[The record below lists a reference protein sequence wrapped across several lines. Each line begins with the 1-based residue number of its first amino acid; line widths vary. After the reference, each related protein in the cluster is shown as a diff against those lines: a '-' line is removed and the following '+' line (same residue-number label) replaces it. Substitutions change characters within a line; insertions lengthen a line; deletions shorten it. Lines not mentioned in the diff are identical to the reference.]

1 MPRVFLNLAGALVAA
16 LAIAGGAHAAEV
28 AAAPFGATKDGRA
41 ILETTLRNDRG
52 MVVSAIDYGATLT
65 AIETP
70 DRKGEV
76 RNILLSQPTVAGYE
90 ATQRRYAATIGR
102 YAGRIGGA
110 RFVLD
115 GQVHVL
121 EPGKNGATLHGG
133 SHGYDKRVWSSR
145 PVSDRRSVGVRFT
158 LISPDGDQG
167 FPGRL
172 EVSVTYRLMRRSNE
186 LRIEYT
192 ARTDAPTV
200 VNLTNHG
207 FFNLAGAGQGDV
219 LGQWVWIDADRYAE
233 VDLSK
238 IPTGQLPSVATT
250 VLDFRKTALIGAQ
263 LKLSDPLLASS
274 QGFDHS
280 LVFRT
285 PGGALRPVAW
295 MEDPASGRRM
305 EISTTEPSVQF
316 NSGNGFDG
324 TEVGSEGVAY
334 RQHDGFAFET
344 QHLPDSPNRPG
355 FPSTTLRP
363 GRVLHTTTVLS
374 FPGPIAHGQ
383 AAFHPSGSVK

>member
-1 MPRVFLNLAGALVAA
+1 MPRPFLKLVGALLAVAA
-16 LAIAGGAHAAEV
+16 ITGWAHAAEV
-28 AAAPFGATKDGRA
+28 STASFGAAQDGRP
-41 ILETTLRNDRG
+41 IFKTTLRNDRG

-70 DRKGEV
+70 DRKGVV
-76 RNILLSQPTVAGYE
+76 RNVLLSQPTVAGYE

-115 GQVHVL
+115 GKAFDL
-121 EPGKNGATLHGG
+121 GPGKKGATLHGG
-133 SHGYDKRVWSSR
+133 SHGYDKRVWSSQ

-158 LISPDGDQG
+158 LVSPDGDQG

-172 EVSVTYRLMRRSNE
+172 ETSVTYRLMRRSNE
-186 LRIEYT
+186 LRIEYA

-200 VNLTNHG
+200 INLTNHG
-207 FFNLAGAGQGDV
+207 FFNLAGAGHGDA
-219 LGQWVWIDADRYAE
+219 LGQRVWIDADRYAE
-233 VDLSK
+233 VDQGK
-238 IPTGQLPSVATT
+238 IPTGRLLSVGGT
-250 VLDFRKTALIGAQ
+250 VLDFRKPAMIGAN
-263 LKLSDPLLASS
+263 LKIADPLLASS

-285 PGGALRPVAW
+285 PGGPLRRVAW
-295 MEDPASGRRM
+295 MEDPASGRRL
-305 EISTTEPSVQF
+305 EINTTEPSAQF

-324 TEVGSEGVAY
+324 GEVGSEGVAY

-344 QHLPDSPNRPG
+344 QHLPDSPNRQG
-355 FPSTTLRP
+355 FASTTLRP
-363 GRVLHTTTVLS
+363 GAVFRSTTMLRFMT
-374 FPGPIAHGQ
+374 AR
-383 AAFHPSGSVK
+383 

>member
-1 MPRVFLNLAGALVAA
+1 MPRAFLNLAGALVAA

-41 ILETTLRNDRG
+41 ILKTTLRNDRG

-102 YAGRIGGA
+102 YAGRLGGA

-115 GQVHVL
+115 GKVHAL

-133 SHGYDKRVWSSR
+133 SRGYDKRVWSSQT
-145 PVSDRRSVGVRFT
+145 VSDRRSVGVRFT
-158 LISPDGDQG
+158 LVSPDGDQG

-186 LRIEYT
+186 LRVEYT
-192 ARTDAPTV
+192 ARADAPTV

-207 FFNLAGAGQGDV
+207 FFNLGGAGQGDV
-219 LGQWVWIDADRYAE
+219 LGQRVWIDADRHAE
-233 VDLSK
+233 VDQSK
-238 IPTGQLPSVATT
+238 IPTGRLLPVQGT
-250 VLDFRKTALIGAQ
+250 VLDFRKPALIGAR
-263 LKLSDPLLASS
+263 LNLSDPLLASS

-285 PGGALRPVAW
+285 PGGASRPVAW

-324 TEVGSEGVAY
+324 SEVGSEGVAY

-363 GRVLHTTTVLS
+363 GRVLHTTTILS
-374 FPGPIAHGQ
+374 FPGPVVHGQ
-383 AAFHPSGSVK
+383 IAFHPSGSVK

>member
-1 MPRVFLNLAGALVAA
+1 LGLASAWVAA
-16 LAIAGGAHAAEV
+16 VLALAPMAVVGSAQAAE
-28 AAAPFGATKDGRA
+28 ATTASFGATQDGRP
-41 ILETTLRNDRG
+41 IRKTTLRNDRG

-70 DRKGEV
+70 DRRGVV
-76 RNILLSQPTVAGYE
+76 RNLLLSQPAVAGYE
-90 ATQRRYAATIGR
+90 TTQRRYAATIGR

-110 RFVLD
+110 RFALD
-115 GQVHVL
+115 GKVFEL

-133 SHGYDKRVWSSR
+133 SRGYDKRVWGRQSI
-145 PVSDRRSVGVRFT
+145 SDRRSVGVRFT
-158 LISPDGDQG
+158 LVSPDGDQG

-186 LRIEYT
+186 LRIEYA

-200 VNLTNHG
+200 INLTNHG

-219 LGQWVWIDADRYAE
+219 LGQRVWIDADRYAE
-233 VDLSK
+233 VDQGK
-238 IPTGQLPSVATT
+238 IPTGQSPSVKGT
-250 VLDFRKTALIGAQ
+250 VLDFQTPALIGAR
-263 LKLSDPLLASS
+263 LKPADPLLASS

-285 PGGALRPVAW
+285 PGGPLRRVAW

-324 TEVGSEGVAY
+324 GEIGSEGVAY

-344 QHLPDSPNRPG
+344 QHLPDSPNRPN

-363 GRVLHTTTVLS
+363 GMVFHSTTVLR
-374 FPGPIAHGQ
+374 FTNAG
-383 AAFHPSGSVK
+383 

>member
-1 MPRVFLNLAGALVAA
+1 MPRADWTFPGLAGALGAA
-16 LAIAGGAHAAEV
+16 VLTLASMVVIGSAHAADV
-28 AAAPFGATKDGRA
+28 TTASFGATQDGRS
-41 ILETTLRNDRG
+41 ILKTTLRNDRG

-65 AIETP
+65 AVETP
-70 DRKGEV
+70 DRRGAV
-76 RNILLSQPTVAGYE
+76 RNVLLSQPTVAGYE

-115 GQVHVL
+115 GKTFDL

-133 SHGYDKRVWSSR
+133 SRGYDKRVWISR
-145 PVSDRRSVGVRFT
+145 PVSDRRSVGVVFT
-158 LISPDGDQG
+158 LVSPDGDQG

-186 LRIEYT
+186 LRIEYA

-200 VNLTNHG
+200 VNFTNHG
-207 FFNLAGAGQGDV
+207 FFNLAGAGRGDV
-219 LGQWVWIDADRYAE
+219 LGQRVWIDADRYAE
-233 VDLSK
+233 VDQGK
-238 IPTGQLPSVATT
+238 IPTGRLPSVAGT
-250 VLDFRKTALIGAQ
+250 VLDFRKPALIGAR
-263 LKLSDPLLASS
+263 LRPADPLLASS

-285 PGGALRPVAW
+285 PAGPLRRVAW
-295 MEDPASGRRM
+295 MEDPASGRRL
-305 EISTTEPSVQF
+305 EIRTTEPSVQF

-324 TEVGSEGVAY
+324 SEIGAEGVVY

-344 QHLPDSPNRPG
+344 QHLPDSPNRPS

-363 GRVLHTTTVLS
+363 DAVFRSTTVLR
-374 FPGPIAHGQ
+374 FAV
-383 AAFHPSGSVK
+383 SG

>member
-1 MPRVFLNLAGALVAA
+1 MSRLLLNLAGALVAA
-16 LAIAGGAHAAEV
+16 AVITGWAHAADV
-28 AAAPFGATKDGRA
+28 TTASFGATQDGRP
-41 ILETTLRNDRG
+41 ILKTTLRNDRG
-52 MVVSAIDYGATLT
+52 MRVSAIDYGATLT

-70 DRKGEV
+70 DREGVV
-76 RNILLSQPTVAGYE
+76 RNVLLNQPTVAGYE
-90 ATQRRYAATIGR
+90 ATQRRYAAAIGR

-115 GQVHVL
+115 GQVHAL

-133 SHGYDKRVWSSR
+133 SRGYDKRVWTSQ

-172 EVSVTYRLMRRSNE
+172 EASVTYRLMRRSNE

-200 VNLTNHG
+200 INLTNHG

-219 LGQWVWIDADRYAE
+219 LGQRVWIDADQYAE
-233 VDLSK
+233 VDQGK
-238 IPTGQLPSVATT
+238 IPTGRLLSVEGT
-250 VLDFRKTALIGAQ
+250 VLDFRKPAPIGAQ
-263 LKLSDPLLASS
+263 LNLSDPLLTSS

-285 PGGALRPVAW
+285 PGGPLRPVAW

-324 TEVGSEGVAY
+324 GEVGSEGVAY

-344 QHLPDSPNRPG
+344 QHLPDSPNKPG

-363 GRVLHTTTVLS
+363 DAAFNSTTVLRFTS
-374 FPGPIAHGQ
+374 AR
-383 AAFHPSGSVK
+383 

>member
-1 MPRVFLNLAGALVAA
+1 MSRPGRTFRGLVGAWVPAALALALVAVV
-16 LAIAGGAHAAEV
+16 GSAHAAEV
-28 AAAPFGATKDGRA
+28 TAASFGATQDGRP
-41 ILETTLRNDRG
+41 ILKTTLRNDRG

-70 DRKGEV
+70 DRKGVV
-76 RNILLSQPTVAGYE
+76 RNILLSQPAVSGYE
-90 ATQRRYAATIGR
+90 ATERRYAATIGR

-110 RFVLD
+110 RFVVD
-115 GQVHVL
+115 GKAFQL

-133 SHGYDKRVWSSR
+133 SRGYDKRVWSSQL
-145 PVSDRRSVGVRFT
+145 VSDRRSVGVRFT
-158 LISPDGDQG
+158 LVSPDGDQG

-219 LGQWVWIDADRYAE
+219 LGQRVWIDADRYAE
-233 VDLSK
+233 VDGSK
-238 IPTGQLPSVATT
+238 IPTGRLPSVEGT
-250 VLDFRKTALIGAQ
+250 VLDFRKPAPIGAR
-263 LKLSDPLLASS
+263 LKPEDPLLASS

-285 PGGALRPVAW
+285 PGGPLRRVAW

-316 NSGNGFDG
+316 NSGNGFNG
-324 TEVGSEGVAY
+324 SEIGSEGVAY
-334 RQHDGFAFET
+334 RQHEGFAFET

-374 FPGPIAHGQ
+374 FPAL
-383 AAFHPSGSVK
+383 